1 MTEFENAYLF
11 TNSAAESPSVAPW
24 RPPVGSRLQ
33 GRDHQGPKL
42 RSSRETAP
50 ATSMRR
56 PQPRVRF
63 SKCIPKATSPAFRR
77 TQATKAAIDFVWDFV
92 LRNVSQPQHP
102 RVSRGVRSIGWRQDF
117 ARGLRSRSANSNSA
131 LHPQAP
137 TATARWR
144 CDPGA
149 SAALS
154 QAKAYSRGMHLG
166 RPLPRRRVRRLK
178 GCPLI
183 APTGSRSPAPRLRS
197 FQETAPA
204 RSTRR
209 LPQQR
214 HEP

>member
-1 MTEFENAYLF
+1 MHIC
-11 TNSAAESPSVAPW
+11 
-24 RPPVGSRLQ
+24 LQ
-33 GRDHQGPKL
+33 I
-42 RSSRETAP
+42 
-50 ATSMRR
+50 RR
-56 PQPRVRF
+56 RNPRVWHRGDRP
-63 SKCIPKATSPAFRR
+63 SDRASRVAITKDPNCGHPEKPRQRR
-77 TQATKAAIDFVWDFV
+77 RCGGLSHEFVF
-92 LRNVSQPQHP
+92 RNVSQRQRPP
-102 RVSRGVRSIGWRQDF
+102 PFEGRRPLRPPSISCEISFCEMYLNRNTLAFPEGCGRSAGGRTSRG
-117 ARGLRSRSANSNSA
+117 ALRSRSANSNSA